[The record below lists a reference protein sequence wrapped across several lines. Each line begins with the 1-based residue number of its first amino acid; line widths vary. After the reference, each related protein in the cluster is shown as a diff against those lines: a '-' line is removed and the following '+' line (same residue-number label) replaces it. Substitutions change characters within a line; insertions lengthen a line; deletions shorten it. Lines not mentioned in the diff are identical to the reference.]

1 MSERKTILNRL
12 TLRNFRRFE
21 EITLDLDPSL
31 TLLVAENGG
40 GKTAMLDGISF
51 AFLPFVNDFLGASR
65 GGFWLSDARM
75 TRSPDG
81 TMERQFPVSFEA
93 EGIVDGNPATWSR
106 QLTSSDGKTTH
117 AQATVLAA
125 SARRILTELG
135 EYSDRKRAEAP
146 PLPVIAY
153 FGTGRPW
160 SPHRRTE
167 GKKKTATDL
176 TIRTNAYLNC
186 LSSFSNIKQFEDW
199 FERVVLEAANEKNS
213 DTPSPHRPQSI
224 LAAVR
229 RATDRVLDPS
239 GWKTLD
245 WGFIEK
251 AVVAVHPEQGRLP
264 ISYLSDGVRNLLAMV
279 ADLAHRAVRLNPQFR
294 DDACLL
300 SPGIVLIDEVDLFL
314 HPSWQ
319 QTVISSLRQAFPRIQ
334 FVLTTHSPQVLSTVP
349 RECIRVLSGN
359 EWHMPSGQTRGVES
373 ALLLAEVMGVSSI
386 PNVPESEWV
395 SEYMRMIDLGQ
406 ADSEDA
412 LALRTKIIAHFGEH
426 HPVVLECDRLIRW
439 QAFKHRGS
447 SAADG

>member
-1 MSERKTILNRL
+1 MTDRRTILSHL

-21 EITLDLDPSL
+21 EITLDLHDEL

-40 GKTAMLDGISF
+40 GKTAMLDGIGIALEF
-51 AFLPFVNDFLGASR
+51 FVSSLSGR
-65 GGFWLSDARM
+65 RQMGFSSEDARL
-75 TRSPDG
+75 TQSPDG
-81 TMERQFPVSFEA
+81 STVAQYPVRLVADGEIDGDETRWTTSLSLIDGRPSYARAWLFGGPA
-93 EGIVDGNPATWSR
+93 EKLR
-106 QLTSSDGKTTH
+106 KE
-117 AQATVLAA
+117 LA
-125 SARRILTELG
+125 
-135 EYSDRKRAEAP
+135 EYADRKKDQAP

-153 FGTGRPW
+153 YGTGRPW
-160 SPHRRTE
+160 TPQRQHA
-167 GKKKTATDL
+167 GKKKTAADL
-176 TIRTNAYLNC
+176 TIQTNAYLNC
-186 LSSFSNIKQFEDW
+186 LSSLSNIEQFADW
-199 FERVVLEAANEKNS
+199 FQRVALEAANEKNS
-213 DTPSPHRPQSI
+213 GVSSPHRPRNI

-229 RATDRVLDPS
+229 QATDCVLQPS

-245 WGFIEK
+245 WGFIEEGI
-251 AVVAVHPEQGRLP
+251 VAIHPEHGRLP
-264 ISYLSDGVRNLLAMV
+264 ISLLSDGIRNLLVMV
-279 ADLAHRAVRLNPQFR
+279 ADIAHRAVRLNPHFQ

-319 QTVISSLRQAFPRIQ
+319 QQVVGLLRQAFPRIQ
-334 FVLTTHSPQVLSTVP
+334 FVLTSHSPQVISTVP
-349 RECIRVLSGN
+349 RECIRVLGGN

-406 ADSEDA
+406 ADTEEA
-412 LALRTKIIAHFGEH
+412 RALRTKIVAHFGDH
-426 HPVVLECDRLIRW
+426 HPVVMECDRLIRW